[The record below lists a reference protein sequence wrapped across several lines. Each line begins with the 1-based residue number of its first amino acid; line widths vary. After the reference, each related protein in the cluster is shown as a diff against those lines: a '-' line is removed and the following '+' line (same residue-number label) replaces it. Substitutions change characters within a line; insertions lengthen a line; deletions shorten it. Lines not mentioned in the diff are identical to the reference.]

1 VSVHALETDRP
12 AGGPTPGTARA
23 ALAQPAYRRMY
34 VSGFL
39 SNIGTWMQTVVLG
52 PFALA
57 LSDNSASFVGL
68 LMMAQLGPLLVLSIP
83 GGALAAR
90 ISNRRAYM
98 ISLVMVQILCA
109 LFLAGLAQLDTPNRW
124 VLVLGVLGGGV
135 ANALM
140 APLYNSI
147 LPEIVGRENIPGAV
161 SLGSAQVNGSRVLGP
176 VILAVLSSFVRITPT
191 AVFTFNAA
199 SFLLVIWA
207 VSTITFPRLERRTDE
222 VKGFGVLLVGF
233 SETRANPVARRVLSI
248 MFVFSLLCLAYVA
261 QFPAIAENLLG
272 LESSGR
278 TYLFLFGTWG
288 FGALCG
294 ALSMST
300 VLAKIDKRRV
310 PMVLLVGFG
319 IMMAVWSML
328 RDVGPLVFV
337 VLFAL
342 GFCYFGTTTALNTV
356 LQQHLSTRTRP
367 YILALW
373 FMCFGGTVPFSGM
386 WAGALMD
393 SQLGHERGAVVVLI
407 AGAVVSV
414 LLAFRGD
421 LRGAS
426 NATNA
431 LQASPTER

>member
-1 VSVHALETDRP
+1 
-12 AGGPTPGTARA
+12 
-23 ALAQPAYRRMY
+23 MY

-39 SNIGTWMQTVVLG
+39 SNIGTWMQTVVIG

-57 LSDNSASFVGL
+57 LSNNSASFVGL
-68 LMMAQLGPLLVLSIP
+68 LMLAQLGPLLVLSIP

-90 ISNRRAYM
+90 IPNRKAYM
-98 ISLVMVQILCA
+98 ISLVSSQILCA
-109 LFLAGLAQLDTPNRW
+109 LFLAGLAQLAAPNRW
-124 VLVLGVLGGGV
+124 LLVLGVLGGGV

-147 LPEIVGRENIPGAV
+147 LPELVGRENIPGAV
-161 SLGSAQVNGSRVLGP
+161 SLGSAQVNGSRVMGP
-176 VILAVLSSFVRITPT
+176 VILALLSSVITVKPT

-207 VSTITFPRLERRTDE
+207 VSTIAIPQPEPRVDDVR
-222 VKGFGVLLVGF
+222 GFRVLLLGF
-233 SETRANPVARRVLSI
+233 SETRANPVAKRVLLV

-300 VLAKIDKRRV
+300 VLASTDKRRV
-310 PMVLLVGFG
+310 PMVLLFGFG
-319 IMMAVWSML
+319 LMMAVWSML
-328 RDVGPLVFV
+328 RDVGPLVFG
-337 VLFAL
+337 VLFVL

-356 LQQHLSTRTRP
+356 LQQHLSIRTRP

-373 FMCFGGTVPFSGM
+373 FMCFGGTVPLSGM

-393 SQLGHERGAVVVLI
+393 SPLGHERGSVVVLL
-407 AGAVVSV
+407 AGAFVAV
-414 LLAFRGD
+414 LLAFWGD
-421 LRGAS
+421 LRS
-426 NATNA
+426 VSEQTNVG
-431 LQASPTER
+431 